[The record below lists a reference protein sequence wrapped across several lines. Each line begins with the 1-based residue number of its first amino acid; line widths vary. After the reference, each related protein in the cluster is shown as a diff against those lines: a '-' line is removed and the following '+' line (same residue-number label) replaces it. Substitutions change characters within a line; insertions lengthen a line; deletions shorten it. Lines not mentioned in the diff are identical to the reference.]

1 MNILKITL
9 YKRVL
14 KGVLRKF
21 EGVEEFI
28 HSRIEEICS
37 PERLSG
43 KEVIYFLCFFS
54 FLAVK

>member
-37 PERLSG
+37 PERLYG
-43 KEVIYFLCFFS
+43 RGNLFS
-54 FLAVK
+54 MFFLAF